1 MELAEESVK
10 RSISASGVYF
20 VSIPCAGSVV
30 VVVEY
35 FLPVKI
41 VSMLACL
48 AIMIVGS
55 MVPPGRD
62 SR

>member
-1 MELAEESVK
+1 M
-10 RSISASGVYF
+10 
-20 VSIPCAGSVV
+20 